1 MTQCNEL
8 RNIEYQTMLLSN
20 NHSNKDKGILIINQ
34 DTDSKQTIDII
45 LEQEQNSNINQIPWS
60 KLEKI
65 YKIQKLN
72 DYAEIFGKNENL
84 NNDEIEK
91 LKKYLL
97 LCLNK
102 KRLQRIK
109 DVQYDK
115 DAEMITNIYGLHIN
129 SERSFTLKQ
138 TDKKSST
145 LKNLPKKKKNIK
157 DKIKKTK
164 LDV

>member
-1 MTQCNEL
+1 MSQCNEL

-20 NHSNKDKGILIINQ
+20 NHSNKDKGILNINQ
-34 DTDSKQTIDII
+34 DGDTKQTIDDI
-45 LEQEQNSNINQIPWS
+45 LEQEQNSNLNQIPWS
-60 KLEKI
+60 KLEKM

-72 DYAEIFGKNENL
+72 DFAEIYGKNENL

-91 LKKYLL
+91 LKKFLL

-102 KRLQRIK
+102 RRLQRVK

-115 DAEMITNIYGLHIN
+115 DAEMITNINRLHIN
-129 SERSFTLKQ
+129 SERNFTLKQ

-145 LKNLPKKKKNIK
+145 LKNLPKKKRTIK
-157 DKIKKTK
+157 DKIKKNK
-164 LDV
+164 ID